1 MIHFKEISDCLKYIN
16 LPDNRLRDMYILNL
30 KSDKIADIKRSSDK
44 IIFDFYIISLSYINS
59 GNLKYGRSEYNYKSG
74 DLNLVAP
81 GQIFEWKD
89 IELKPEGYVFM
100 FHKRLLEGSCISD
113 SINNYNA
120 LNYLVNHPLT
130 ISDVEKDILLSIM
143 CNIDKEY
150 NSSDDIMHFDII
162 ISYIKLLLN
171 YSQKIYDK
179 QYKDSDFRRKKIA
192 SAIKGYLSECVE
204 SGVLE
209 REGIPNIDTI
219 ADKLKLMK
227 TNLKKGIKEE
237 TGLPLQKFINY
248 TVIDESKNLL
258 LKPELTVSEVAYR
271 MGFQY
276 TQYYSKMFKQ
286 VEGISPKQFRD
297 IR

>member
-1 MIHFKEISDCLKYIN
+1 MKYIN